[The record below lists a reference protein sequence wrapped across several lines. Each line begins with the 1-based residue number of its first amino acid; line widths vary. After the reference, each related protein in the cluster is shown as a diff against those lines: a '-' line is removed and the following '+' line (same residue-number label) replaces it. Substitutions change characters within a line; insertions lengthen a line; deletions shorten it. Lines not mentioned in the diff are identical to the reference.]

1 MEGYSFYACLN
12 FYPPHK
18 KIYMFKK
25 LQKMGALASLMLAA
39 NANAQVWTTDTSTKS
54 VFTYPADANMVVGAE
69 ANNDTKSSRVF
80 IKYGNTQKGLTI
92 ANAQG
97 KVKLQLANNG
107 ELSVDRL
114 KISEITQLNGPTYF
128 DGACTASSTFDFQNG
143 LRTNTIEVKATDRSY
158 PDCVTIDGTNNLMKL
173 KVSGYRGLKPFTFEA
188 SKFIFSN
195 GKVGIGVTNP
205 TVALDIVGDIRCQGN
220 VDLISMNSQSIN
232 VENLA
237 AKDITMDMKNA
248 ADYVFDANYDLK
260 SLSEVEKFVNEH
272 HHLPGMPSAAEMD
285 ANGVSVSKMSNLL
298 LEKIEELTL
307 HMIQLE
313 KENAQLKAKFESLG
327 K

>member
-1 MEGYSFYACLN
+1 
-12 FYPPHK
+12 
-18 KIYMFKK
+18 MFKK
-25 LQKMGALASLMLAA
+25 LQKMGALASLMLAVT
-39 NANAQVWTTDTSTKS
+39 ANAQVWRTDTSTKS
-54 VFTYPADANMVVGAE
+54 VFTSPADANMVVGAN
-69 ANNDTKSSRVF
+69 ADATTQSSRVF

-114 KISEITQLNGPTYF
+114 KISEITQLNGQTYF
-128 DGACTASSTFDFQNG
+128 DGACTAYSTFDFMNG
-143 LRTNTIEVKATDRSY
+143 LRTNAIQVKATDRSY
-158 PDCVTIDGTNNLMKL
+158 PDCVTIDGTNDLMKL

>member
-1 MEGYSFYACLN
+1 
-12 FYPPHK
+12 
-18 KIYMFKK
+18 
-25 LQKMGALASLMLAA
+25 MGALASLMLAVT
-39 NANAQVWTTDTSTKS
+39 ANAQTWRTDQTNKS
-54 VFTYPADANMVVGAE
+54 IYTHPADANVVIGASVS
-69 ANNDTKSSRVF
+69 NDTKSSRVF
-80 IKYGNTQKGLTI
+80 IKYGDTQNGLTI
-92 ANAQG
+92 ANASG
-97 KVKLQLANNG
+97 KTKLQLTNNG
-107 ELSVDRL
+107 TLIADKFEVNNSTNLNDLSVDGDT
-114 KISEITQLNGPTYF
+114 EF
-128 DGACTASSTFDFQNG
+128 DGITNFYGPCLSYSSFRFQKGLATVGLSVESSTG
-143 LRTNTIEVKATDRSY
+143 SY
-158 PDCVTIDGTNNLMKL
+158 VDHVDIGGTNGNMKL
-173 KVSGYRGLKPFTFEA
+173 KVSNTSGLKPFAFEA
-188 SKFIFSN
+188 SQFVFKS

-205 TVALDIVGDIRCQGN
+205 TVALDIVGDIRCKGN

-232 VENLA
+232 VDNLA

-260 SLSEVEKFVNEH
+260 SLSEIENFVNEH

>member
-1 MEGYSFYACLN
+1 
-12 FYPPHK
+12 
-18 KIYMFKK
+18 MFKK
-25 LQKMGALASLMLAA
+25 LQKMGALASLMLAVT
-39 NANAQVWTTDTSTKS
+39 ANAQVWKTDTSTIS
-54 VFTYPADANMVVGAE
+54 VFTSPADANMVVGAN
-69 ANNDTKSSRVF
+69 ADATTQSSRVF
-80 IKYGNTQKGLTI
+80 IKYGSTQNGLTI
-92 ANAQG
+92 ANASG
-97 KVKLQLANNG
+97 DINLQLKKNG
-107 ELSVDRL
+107 DLDIKKGLIVDGKTNLGKLTVSGNADFKGTIVCNYSGSFNGLTTSNGLSV
-114 KISEITQLNGPTYF
+114 G
-128 DGACTASSTFDFQNG
+128 SSTSEAKNYVSISGAND
-143 LRTNTIEVKATDRSY
+143 E
-158 PDCVTIDGTNNLMKL
+158 MKL
-173 KVSGYRGLKPFTFEA
+173 SVSGYSGLKPFTFEA

-248 ADYVFDANYDLK
+248 ADYVFDAKYELK
-260 SLSEVEKFVNEH
+260 SLSEIEKFVNEH
-272 HHLPGMPSAAEMD
+272 HHLPGMPSAEEMD

>member
-1 MEGYSFYACLN
+1 
-12 FYPPHK
+12 
-18 KIYMFKK
+18 MFKN
-25 LQKMGALASLMLAA
+25 LQKMGALASLMLAVT
-39 NANAQVWTTDTSTKS
+39 ANAQTWQTDQSNKS
-54 VFTYPADANMVVGAE
+54 VYTIPSDANMVVGATPSSW
-69 ANNDTKSSRVF
+69 TKSSKVF
-80 IKYGNTQKGLTI
+80 IKYGSSQKGLTI
-92 ANAQG
+92 ANANG
-97 KVKLQLANNG
+97 DVKLQLANDG
-107 ELSVDRL
+107 ELSVDD
-114 KISEITQLNGPTYF
+114 LNVKYYTSLNELSVSGETF
-128 DGACTASSTFDFQNG
+128 LTGACSAYSSFNFYEG
-143 LRTNTIEVKATDRSY
+143 LTSQKGLQIGSSSPNYKTWVNISGPNES
-158 PDCVTIDGTNNLMKL
+158 MKMT
-173 KVSGYRGLKPFTFEA
+173 VSGYGGLKPFTFEA

>member
-1 MEGYSFYACLN
+1 
-12 FYPPHK
+12 
-18 KIYMFKK
+18 MFKK
-25 LQKMGALASLMLAA
+25 LQKMGALASLMLAVT
-39 NANAQVWTTDTSTKS
+39 ANAQVWKTDTSTKS
-54 VFTYPADANMVVGAE
+54 VFTSPADANMVVGAN
-69 ANNDTKSSRVF
+69 ADATTQSSRVF
-80 IKYGNTQKGLTI
+80 IKYGSTQNGLTI
-92 ANAQG
+92 ANASG
-97 KVKLQLANNG
+97 DINLQLKKNG
-107 ELSVDRL
+107 DLDIKKGLIVDGKTNLGKLTVSGNADFKGTIVCNYSGSFNGLTTSNGLSV
-114 KISEITQLNGPTYF
+114 G
-128 DGACTASSTFDFQNG
+128 SSTSEAKNYVSISGAND
-143 LRTNTIEVKATDRSY
+143 E
-158 PDCVTIDGTNNLMKL
+158 MKL
-173 KVSGYRGLKPFTFEA
+173 SVSGYSGLKPFTFEA

-248 ADYVFDANYDLK
+248 ADYVFDAKYELK
-260 SLSEVEKFVNEH
+260 SLSEIEKFVNEH
-272 HHLPGMPSAAEMD
+272 HHLPGMPSAEEMD

>member
-1 MEGYSFYACLN
+1 
-12 FYPPHK
+12 
-18 KIYMFKK
+18 MFNNLLK
-25 LQKMGALASLMLAA
+25 LGALASLMLAA
-39 NANAQVWTTDTSTKS
+39 NANAQVWKTDTSTKS
-54 VFTYPADANMVVGAE
+54 VYTSPADANMVVGAKAE
-69 ANNDTKSSRVF
+69 ATTQSSRVF
-80 IKYGNTQKGLTI
+80 IKYGSSQKGLTI
-92 ANAQG
+92 ANAKG
-97 KVKLQLANNG
+97 DVKLQLANDG
-107 ELSVDRL
+107 ELSVDGLLVNGDSEVEDIYINGRVVL
-114 KISEITQLNGPTYF
+114 KGNGQAFSPFSFNKGLTTTGIQIRSSANDRNDVVEISG
-128 DGACTASSTFDFQNG
+128 
-143 LRTNTIEVKATDRSY
+143 
-158 PDCVTIDGTNNLMKL
+158 NNDQMNLS
-173 KVSGYRGLKPFTFEA
+173 VSGYSGLKPFTFEA
-188 SKFIFSN
+188 SKFVFKS

-205 TVALDIVGDIRCQGN
+205 TVALDIVGDIRCKGN

-272 HHLPGMPSAAEMD
+272 HHLPGMPSAEEMD

>member
-1 MEGYSFYACLN
+1 
-12 FYPPHK
+12 
-18 KIYMFKK
+18 
-25 LQKMGALASLMLAA
+25 MGALASLMLAVT
-39 NANAQVWTTDTSTKS
+39 ANAQVWKTDTSTKS
-54 VFTYPADANMVVGAE
+54 VFTSPADANMVVGAN
-69 ANNDTKSSRVF
+69 ADATTQSSRVF
-80 IKYGNTQKGLTI
+80 IKYGSTQNGLTI
-92 ANAQG
+92 ANASG
-97 KVKLQLANNG
+97 DINLQLKKNG
-107 ELSVDRL
+107 DLDIKKGLIVDGKTNLGKLTVSGNADFKGTIVCNYSGSFNGLTTSNGLSV
-114 KISEITQLNGPTYF
+114 G
-128 DGACTASSTFDFQNG
+128 SSTSEAKNYVSISGAND
-143 LRTNTIEVKATDRSY
+143 E
-158 PDCVTIDGTNNLMKL
+158 MKL
-173 KVSGYRGLKPFTFEA
+173 SVSGYSGLKPFTFEA

-248 ADYVFDANYDLK
+248 ADYVFDAKYELK
-260 SLSEVEKFVNEH
+260 SLSEIEKFVNEH
-272 HHLPGMPSAAEMD
+272 HHLPGMPSAEEMD

>member
-1 MEGYSFYACLN
+1 
-12 FYPPHK
+12 
-18 KIYMFKK
+18 
-25 LQKMGALASLMLAA
+25 MGALASLMLAVT
-39 NANAQVWTTDTSTKS
+39 ANAQTWQTDQSTNS
-54 VFTYPADANMVVGAE
+54 VYTYPSDANMVVGATPT
-69 ANNDTKSSRVF
+69 DWTQSSRIF
-80 IKYGNTQKGLTI
+80 IKYGSTQNGLTI
-92 ANAQG
+92 ANASGQT
-97 KVKLQLANNG
+97 KLQLKNNG
-107 ELSVDRL
+107 ELTVADL
-114 KISEITQLNGPTYF
+114 T
-128 DGACTASSTFDFQNG
+128 
-143 LRTNTIEVKATDRSY
+143 
-158 PDCVTIDGTNNLMKL
+158 
-173 KVSGYRGLKPFTFEA
+173 VSGYTDLENLDVNGTTEFNGSINARSSCYFHQALTSNGLNVASSSLNYNDNVNISGLNGYMKMSVSGYGGLKPFTFEA
-188 SKFIFSN
+188 SKFVFSN
-195 GKVGIGVTNP
+195 GNVGIGVTNP

-220 VDLISMNSQSIN
+220 VDLISMSSQSIN

>member
-1 MEGYSFYACLN
+1 
-12 FYPPHK
+12 
-18 KIYMFKK
+18 
-25 LQKMGALASLMLAA
+25 MGALASLMLAVT
-39 NANAQVWTTDTSTKS
+39 ANAQVWKTDTSTKS
-54 VFTYPADANMVVGAE
+54 VFTSPADANMVVGAN
-69 ANNDTKSSRVF
+69 ADATTQSSRVF
-80 IKYGNTQKGLTI
+80 IKYGSTQNGLTI
-92 ANAQG
+92 ANASG
-97 KVKLQLANNG
+97 DINLQLKKNG
-107 ELSVDRL
+107 DLDIKKGLIVDGKTKLGKLTVSGNADFKGTIVCNYSGSFNGLTTSNGLSV
-114 KISEITQLNGPTYF
+114 G
-128 DGACTASSTFDFQNG
+128 SSTSEAKNYVSISGAND
-143 LRTNTIEVKATDRSY
+143 E
-158 PDCVTIDGTNNLMKL
+158 MKL
-173 KVSGYRGLKPFTFEA
+173 SVSGYSGLKPFTFEA

-248 ADYVFDANYDLK
+248 ADYVFDAKYELK
-260 SLSEVEKFVNEH
+260 SLSEIEKFVNEH
-272 HHLPGMPSAAEMD
+272 HHLPGMPSAEEMD

>member
-1 MEGYSFYACLN
+1 
-12 FYPPHK
+12 
-18 KIYMFKK
+18 MFKK
-25 LQKMGALASLMLAA
+25 LQKMGALASLMLAVT
-39 NANAQVWTTDTSTKS
+39 ANAQVWKTDTSTKS
-54 VFTYPADANMVVGAE
+54 VFTSPADANMVVGAN
-69 ANNDTKSSRVF
+69 ADATTQSSRVF
-80 IKYGNTQKGLTI
+80 IKYGSTQNGLTI
-92 ANAQG
+92 ANASG
-97 KVKLQLANNG
+97 DINLQLKKNG
-107 ELSVDRL
+107 DLDIKKGLIVDGKTKLGKLTVSGNADFKGTIVCNYSGSFNGLTTSNGLSV
-114 KISEITQLNGPTYF
+114 G
-128 DGACTASSTFDFQNG
+128 SSTSEAKNYVSISGAND
-143 LRTNTIEVKATDRSY
+143 E
-158 PDCVTIDGTNNLMKL
+158 MKL
-173 KVSGYRGLKPFTFEA
+173 SVSGYSGLKPFTFEA

-248 ADYVFDANYDLK
+248 ADYVFDAKYELK
-260 SLSEVEKFVNEH
+260 SLSEIEKFVNEH
-272 HHLPGMPSAAEMD
+272 HHLPGMPSAEEMD

>member
-1 MEGYSFYACLN
+1 
-12 FYPPHK
+12 
-18 KIYMFKK
+18 MFKK
-25 LQKMGALASLMLAA
+25 LQKMGALASLMLAVT
-39 NANAQVWTTDTSTKS
+39 ANAQVWKTDTSTKS
-54 VFTYPADANMVVGAE
+54 VFTSPADANMVVGAN
-69 ANNDTKSSRVF
+69 ADATTQSSRVF
-80 IKYGNTQKGLTI
+80 IKYGSTQNGLTI
-92 ANAQG
+92 ANASG
-97 KVKLQLANNG
+97 DINLQLKKNG
-107 ELSVDRL
+107 DLDIKKGLIVDGKTKLGKLTVNGNADFKGTIVCNYSGSFNGLTTSNGLSV
-114 KISEITQLNGPTYF
+114 G
-128 DGACTASSTFDFQNG
+128 SSTSEAKNYVSISGAND
-143 LRTNTIEVKATDRSY
+143 E
-158 PDCVTIDGTNNLMKL
+158 MKL
-173 KVSGYRGLKPFTFEA
+173 SVSGYSGLKPFTFEA

-248 ADYVFDANYDLK
+248 ADYVFDAKYELK
-260 SLSEVEKFVNEH
+260 SLSEIEKFVNEH
-272 HHLPGMPSAAEMD
+272 HHLPGMPSAEEMD

>member
-1 MEGYSFYACLN
+1 
-12 FYPPHK
+12 
-18 KIYMFKK
+18 MFKK
-25 LQKMGALASLMLAA
+25 LQKMGALASLMLAVT
-39 NANAQVWTTDTSTKS
+39 ANAQVWKTDTSTKS
-54 VFTYPADANMVVGAE
+54 VFTSPADANMVVGAN
-69 ANNDTKSSRVF
+69 ADATTQSSRVF
-80 IKYGNTQKGLTI
+80 IKYGSTQNGLTI
-92 ANAQG
+92 ANASG
-97 KVKLQLANNG
+97 DINLQLKKNG
-107 ELSVDRL
+107 DLDIKKGLIVDGKTNLGKLTVSGNADFKGTIACKYSGSFNGLTTRNG
-114 KISEITQLNGPTYF
+114 LNVG
-128 DGACTASSTFDFQNG
+128 SSTSETKDYVSISGPND
-143 LRTNTIEVKATDRSY
+143 E
-158 PDCVTIDGTNNLMKL
+158 MKL
-173 KVSGYRGLKPFTFEA
+173 KVYGYSGLKPFTFEA

>member
-1 MEGYSFYACLN
+1 
-12 FYPPHK
+12 
-18 KIYMFKK
+18 
-25 LQKMGALASLMLAA
+25 MGALASLMLAVT
-39 NANAQVWTTDTSTKS
+39 ANAQTWQTDQTSKS
-54 VFTYPADANMVVGAE
+54 VYTYPADVNLVVGAE

-97 KVKLQLANNG
+97 DVKLQLANNG

-114 KISEITQLNGPTYF
+114 KVSGRTQLNGVTHF
-128 DGACTASSTFDFQNG
+128 NGACTASSTFDFNG
-143 LRTNTIEVKATDRSY
+143 LRTNAIEVKATNSSFQDR
-158 PDCVTIDGTNNLMKL
+158 VTIDGTNDLMKL
-173 KVSGYRGLKPFTFEA
+173 KVYGYSGLKPFTFEA

-232 VENLA
+232 VESLA

>member
-1 MEGYSFYACLN
+1 
-12 FYPPHK
+12 
-18 KIYMFKK
+18 
-25 LQKMGALASLMLAA
+25 
-39 NANAQVWTTDTSTKS
+39 
-54 VFTYPADANMVVGAE
+54 
-69 ANNDTKSSRVF
+69 
-80 IKYGNTQKGLTI
+80 
-92 ANAQG
+92 
-97 KVKLQLANNG
+97 
-107 ELSVDRL
+107 
-114 KISEITQLNGPTYF
+114 
-128 DGACTASSTFDFQNG
+128 
-143 LRTNTIEVKATDRSY
+143 
-158 PDCVTIDGTNNLMKL
+158 
-173 KVSGYRGLKPFTFEA
+173 
-188 SKFIFSN
+188 
-195 GKVGIGVTNP
+195 
-205 TVALDIVGDIRCQGN
+205 
-220 VDLISMNSQSIN
+220 MNSQSIN

>member
-1 MEGYSFYACLN
+1 
-12 FYPPHK
+12 
-18 KIYMFKK
+18 
-25 LQKMGALASLMLAA
+25 MGALASLMLAVT
-39 NANAQVWTTDTSTKS
+39 ANAQTWSTDQTNKS
-54 VFTYPADANMVVGAE
+54 IYTHPSDANVVVGASPSSW
-69 ANNDTKSSRVF
+69 TKSSKVF
-80 IKYGNTQKGLTI
+80 IKYGDTQKGLTI
-92 ANAQG
+92 ANANG
-97 KVKLQLANNG
+97 EVKLQLANDG
-107 ELSVDRL
+107 ELSVEHLYVKNYTSLNEVDVEGP
-114 KISEITQLNGPTYF
+114 ISFRGRGIASSNFSFNAGLTSKGLLISSSSGSSNDMVDISGLNG
-128 DGACTASSTFDFQNG
+128 N
-143 LRTNTIEVKATDRSY
+143 
-158 PDCVTIDGTNNLMKL
+158 MKL
-173 KVSGYRGLKPFTFEA
+173 KVSGVGGLKPFTFEA
-188 SKFIFSN
+188 SQFVFSN

-205 TVALDIVGDIRCQGN
+205 TVALDIVGDIRCKGN

-232 VENLA
+232 VDNLA

-260 SLSEVEKFVNEH
+260 SLSEIENFVNEH

>member
-1 MEGYSFYACLN
+1 
-12 FYPPHK
+12 
-18 KIYMFKK
+18 
-25 LQKMGALASLMLAA
+25 MGALASLMLAVT
-39 NANAQVWTTDTSTKS
+39 ANAQVWRTDTSTKS
-54 VFTYPADANMVVGAE
+54 VFTSPADANMVVGAN
-69 ANNDTKSSRVF
+69 ADATTQSSRVF

-114 KISEITQLNGPTYF
+114 KISEITQLNGQTYF
-128 DGACTASSTFDFQNG
+128 DGACTAYSTFDFMNG
-143 LRTNTIEVKATDRSY
+143 LRTNAIQVKATDRSY
-158 PDCVTIDGTNNLMKL
+158 PDCVTIDGTNDLMKL